1 MPTTTG
7 VGNID
12 TFNLIQVIGNHI
24 TDNVTDI
31 RTDRSNSRWV
41 FPTLP
46 KDKSNYP
53 EAVVEIKNVNYNED
67 SAGRVLCFEE
77 LDSGNYAEY
86 YYRHAFSDVIITV
99 LTEKESQF
107 TVTRNSTEMFL
118 TNQPLNLYIC
128 NSISDA
134 IKWGK
139 DDLLDYFM
147 DIKETRKTP
156 VFEDSPQVWASEI
169 RIEVEFYDVWLKT
182 YSSDG
187 ELVDEYS
194 LTLTATMED

>member
-1 MPTTTG
+1 MPTNSSI
-7 VGNID
+7 GNID

-31 RTDRSNSRWV
+31 RTDRTNSRWV

-46 KDKSNYP
+46 KDRTNYP
-53 EAVVEIKNVNYNED
+53 EVVVELKNVNYDED
-67 SAGRVLCFEE
+67 SADRFLESEE
-77 LDSGNYAEY
+77 LGSGDYREY
-86 YYRHAFSDVIITV
+86 YYRYAAAEVIIIV

-107 TVTRNSTEMFL
+107 TVTRNGTEMFL
-118 TNQPLNLYIC
+118 TNQPLNLFLC

-134 IKWGK
+134 IKWKK

-156 VFEDSPQVWASEI
+156 VFEDDPQTWASEI
-169 RIEVEFYDVWLKT
+169 RLEIEFYDIWVKD
-182 YSSDG
+182 YSDDG

-194 LTLTATMED
+194 LTLSTTMEE